1 MWTGGWA
8 ESGGGSGSNRRF
20 TRKPAINLW
29 GCDYTWN
36 FKLQGTFQAWAPR
49 AERTMAK
56 GTDGKILVEKAVGAT
71 ERPTADRQVNR
82 LFSDLAH
89 STSIKVG
96 RAWVFALALGT
107 IIVWALSGPFFGF
120 SDTWQLV
127 INTGTTIITFLM
139 VFLIQN
145 SQNRDAAAIQIKLNE
160 LIRVSKAHNSF
171 VGVERLTD
179 EEIDEIRCLGES
191 RARGELVLPQRTAGP
206 Q

>member
-1 MWTGGWA
+1 
-8 ESGGGSGSNRRF
+8 
-20 TRKPAINLW
+20 
-29 GCDYTWN
+29 
-36 FKLQGTFQAWAPR
+36 
-49 AERTMAK
+49 MAK
-56 GTDGKILVEKAVGAT
+56 GTAGGIPMNKAVGDT

-82 LFSDLAH
+82 LFSDLAQR
-89 STSIKVG
+89 TSREVG

-127 INTGTTIITFLM
+127 INTGTTVITFLM

-171 VGVERLTD
+171 VGVEHLTD
-179 EEIDEIRCLGES
+179 EEIEKIRCLCES
-191 RARGELVLPQRTAGP
+191 RAREELVRNAAAKNGRAAIIASSS
-206 Q
+206 